1 MSGQQGTSQ
10 DQMVDPG
17 IDYSLSTHNVADT
30 LRNLKECSLLYDL
43 LEGAG
48 LLNELRHSG
57 LRTLL
62 APRNDALAG
71 HTPSDPE
78 AFLNHHTLTGGMK
91 VSDLHLCDTVRT
103 VGGDTLL
110 LEQQG
115 QSLHI
120 GNAALTRTDIECT
133 NGVIHVISAILTHQP
148 R

>member
-43 LEGAG
+43 IEAAG

-78 AFLNHHTLTGGMK
+78 AFLNHHTDGWHEGFGPPPLRYCAHHRRRYIA
-91 VSDLHLCDTVRT
+91 V
-103 VGGDTLL
+103 
-110 LEQQG
+110 
-115 QSLHI
+115 
-120 GNAALTRTDIECT
+120 
-133 NGVIHVISAILTHQP
+133 
-148 R
+148 